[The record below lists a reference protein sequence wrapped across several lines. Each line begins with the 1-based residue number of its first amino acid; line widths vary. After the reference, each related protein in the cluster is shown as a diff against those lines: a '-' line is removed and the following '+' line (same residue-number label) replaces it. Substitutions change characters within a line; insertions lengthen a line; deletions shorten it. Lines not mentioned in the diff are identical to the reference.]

1 MMKVLHVLIFC
12 PLLLLSLAGCG
23 TAPVEKD
30 SSGQSVANETK
41 EEMVVRRSKEFW
53 DARIAGDTKKAY
65 EYLSSGSKAVLS
77 PEEFVMKSST
87 VTFRAFKEEGV
98 ECEGEICRVSGFL
111 TYDHPKM
118 KGVSSYGKDVWII
131 EDGVPGYVFPK

>member
-1 MMKVLHVLIFC
+1 MTRVFYILIFC
-12 PLLLLSLAGCG
+12 PLLALILAGCG
-23 TAPVEKD
+23 TAPTGKSD
-30 SSGQSVANETK
+30 SGQSVANETK

-53 DARIAGDTKKAY
+53 DARIAGDKKKAY

-77 PEEFVMKSST
+77 LEEFIIRSSN
-87 VTFRAFKEEGV
+87 VAFRAFKEEKV
-98 ECEGEICRVSGFL
+98 ECAEEVCYVQGIL

-118 KGVSSYGKDVWII
+118 KGIDTFSKDDWII